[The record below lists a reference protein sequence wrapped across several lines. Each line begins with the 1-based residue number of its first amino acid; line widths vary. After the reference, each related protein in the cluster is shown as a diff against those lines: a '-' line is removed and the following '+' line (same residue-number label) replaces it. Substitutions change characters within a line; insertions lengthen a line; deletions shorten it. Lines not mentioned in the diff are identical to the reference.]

1 MQADASSIPILIAVA
16 LILIIGYIGKAI
28 FNRTKIPEA
37 LILILI
43 GLLLVPVAHLLP
55 ANYVSALRSL
65 AAVFGDIALTII
77 MYNGGKAIILNK
89 ELLKDSNGLILGFFD
104 TLLPTV
110 VLAIVMKIGFGWPL
124 IYGAI
129 MGAVLGETS
138 AVIVLPLIRKIEIP
152 QSIFNSLVMEVTLNS
167 VFAILFFELLL
178 SFSGGQVFSA
188 NVFVNLAVDYVSVA
202 IAIGLIAGL
211 LWLLVQSYVKGAREY
226 LATIAMAILLYGIV
240 ELFNGAA
247 AISVLIFAII
257 LGNYKPITEH
267 LGINIDINEAQ
278 KNETQAIEKG
288 LEFLVM
294 TFFFV
299 FIGMIAV
306 LSVQYFEYALAI
318 TIILCIIRYAEVMFV
333 FRKNSE
339 YQDTVFAMM
348 QRGTVV
354 AVLSA
359 ILFSIGGSYFDKI
372 FYICFM
378 TIILTNILGSILL
391 SKSKMKIK
399 Q

>member
-1 MQADASSIPILIAVA
+1 
-16 LILIIGYIGKAI
+16 
-28 FNRTKIPEA
+28 
-37 LILILI
+37 
-43 GLLLVPVAHLLP
+43 
-55 ANYVSALRSL
+55 
-65 AAVFGDIALTII
+65 
-77 MYNGGKAIILNK
+77 
-89 ELLKDSNGLILGFFD
+89 
-104 TLLPTV
+104 
-110 VLAIVMKIGFGWPL
+110 
-124 IYGAI
+124 
-129 MGAVLGETS
+129 
-138 AVIVLPLIRKIEIP
+138 
-152 QSIFNSLVMEVTLNS
+152 
-167 VFAILFFELLL
+167 
-178 SFSGGQVFSA
+178 
-188 NVFVNLAVDYVSVA
+188 
-202 IAIGLIAGL
+202 
-211 LWLLVQSYVKGAREY
+211 
-226 LATIAMAILLYGIV
+226 
-240 ELFNGAA
+240 
-247 AISVLIFAII
+247 
-257 LGNYKPITEH
+257 
-267 LGINIDINEAQ
+267 
-278 KNETQAIEKG
+278 
-288 LEFLVM
+288 M